1 MKKQFVNLSV
11 RPKRRPVRGVF
22 YKFLGWTMFVGGGL
36 LAFIGSSIGAEET
49 PDVLVVIILFLM
61 FVGPLILW
69 RGKKYTAK
77 SGEDVMREDKRPPV
91 LFLRSFGDET
101 RDKRFLTFLRG
112 AFGRRIA
119 ENISAWAPR
128 LMTNIGPYITIGR
141 PGEPLPELGAGRIYL
156 LEKNWK
162 EELNTLLERS
172 KLVVVRA
179 GRTEGLKWEIG
190 QLLIKVNPKKVLF
203 ILPLARKDYKLF
215 RKWINLVLPHP
226 LPEKRPKERLLM
238 FDADW
243 KFIPIPPG
251 DTIVNTLAPFFK
263 QNVHTG

>member
-1 MKKQFVNLSV
+1 MNLSQ
-11 RPKRRPVRGVF
+11 RPIRRPVRGVF

-36 LAFIGSSIGAEET
+36 LAFIGSSIGTGET
-49 PDVLVVIILFLM
+49 PDVLVVTILFLM
-61 FVGPLILW
+61 FAGPLILW

-77 SGEDVMREDKRPPV
+77 PGEDMMREDKRPPV
-91 LFLRSFGDET
+91 LYLRSFGDET

-119 ENISAWAPR
+119 ENISAWARTEQIEIAR
-128 LMTNIGPYITIGR
+128 LLSNIGPYITIGR

-156 LEKNWK
+156 LDKNWK

-172 KLVVVRA
+172 KLIVVRA

-190 QLLIKVNPKKVLF
+190 QLLIKVNPEKVLF
-203 ILPLARKDYKLF
+203 ILPLARKDYILF

-226 LPEKRPKERLLM
+226 LSEKRPKERLLM

-251 DTIVNTLAPFFK
+251 DTIVNTLGPFLRK
-263 QNVHTG
+263 